1 MIDAVMAHFMKTIG
15 ITGASLAI
23 VRDEKLVYAKGFGE
37 MAEGGEPVGPHTM
50 FRIGEVSKA
59 ITSATIMT
67 MFERGEFT
75 KFRKDVI
82 VTINIKEIV
91 KVKFWNQLKNE
102 DAFFD
107 KKSDQNK
114 QQNETRVTRLYFDNY
129 SLNLAV

>member
-1 MIDAVMAHFMKTIG
+1 MFFLHIDP
-15 ITGASLAI
+15 
-23 VRDEKLVYAKGFGE
+23 
-37 MAEGGEPVGPHTM
+37 AEGEPVGPHTM
-50 FRIGEVSKA
+50 FRIGGVSKA

-129 SLNLAV
+129 SLNLVVYKQILPKC